1 MILKNVEVGYLGTNC
16 YILHN
21 EGSEQCIVVDPGDEK
36 RLIFEAIEEEGLRPA
51 AIILTHGHFDHINEI
66 PALKERYPDV
76 KVYCLDEESEVLGN
90 DTLNSSRR
98 FHRAT
103 ELTPDEVFHDGDELE
118 IAGIRFKVIATPGH
132 TKGSCCFYFPEDDVL
147 LSGDTLFYE
156 SIGRSDFPTGNGEE
170 LIRSITGKLYVLP
183 EKTKVYPG
191 HGDVTSIAHEKA
203 FNPFTREI

>member
-1 MILKNVEVGYLGTNC
+1 
-16 YILHN
+16 
-21 EGSEQCIVVDPGDEK
+21 
-36 RLIFEAIEEEGLRPA
+36 
-51 AIILTHGHFDHINEI
+51 
-66 PALKERYPDV
+66 
-76 KVYCLDEESEVLGN
+76 
-90 DTLNSSRR
+90 
-98 FHRAT
+98 
-103 ELTPDEVFHDGDELE
+103 DGDELE